1 MKCSNSIFA
10 ETEKHCIVKDKA
22 EIKQMTT
29 LIQLSEIYLAVK
41 ASVDRLIT
49 HSAEKLP
56 LLLAAIIVF
65 FIVWIAVKIF
75 RAAALKTAKRIKLD
89 PQLRILLG
97 RLIAIFGGIIATL
110 TSLSVIVDSF
120 SFGQLLAGLGFGSF
134 VVGFATKDILNNFLS
149 GILVLW
155 QRPFQIG
162 DHLTIGTNQGK
173 VEAIG
178 IRATSLRKDDGELIL
193 IPNAD
198 MYSSAL
204 TIRGAG
210 DRRRL
215 NFSITVSFNADV
227 ELTKKEI
234 EAAVN
239 GTDGVL
245 DNPAPKVFIS
255 TFSAEGIEFTAKFWI
270 DSKVSS
276 PIEVLDIAAAESA
289 KLLKKAGIRPFAE
302 EN

>member
-1 MKCSNSIFA
+1 
-10 ETEKHCIVKDKA
+10 
-22 EIKQMTT
+22 
-29 LIQLSEIYLAVK
+29 
-41 ASVDRLIT
+41 
-49 HSAEKLP
+49 
-56 LLLAAIIVF
+56 
-65 FIVWIAVKIF
+65 
-75 RAAALKTAKRIKLD
+75 
-89 PQLRILLG
+89 
-97 RLIAIFGGIIATL
+97 
-110 TSLSVIVDSF
+110 
-120 SFGQLLAGLGFGSF
+120 
-134 VVGFATKDILNNFLS
+134 
-149 GILVLW
+149 
-155 QRPFQIG
+155 
-162 DHLTIGTNQGK
+162 DHLTIGANQGK

-215 NFSITVSFNADV
+215 NFSITVSFDADV

-289 KLLKKAGIRPFAE
+289 KRLKKQVLDHLRRETDCSLLASS
-302 EN
+302 